1 MRCEVR
7 FVMDCQSLSERD
19 MHPPGR
25 LFICSLGKLCIII
38 LFLAEIHVEL
48 SNLKSK
54 LKSLERGGSG
64 TKSFSG
70 QRLKHGQVVLDSLQ
84 NVAKAHTAAF
94 QVRATKERR

>member
-1 MRCEVR
+1 
-7 FVMDCQSLSERD
+7 
-19 MHPPGR
+19 MHCY
-25 LFICSLGKLCIII
+25 F
-38 LFLAEIHVEL
+38 FLAEIHVEL

-70 QRLKHGQVVLDSLQ
+70 QRLKHAHVILDSLQ

-94 QVRATKERR
+94 QVRAKELT